1 MQIEERQA
9 SEMSEL
15 DEYKKQQQE
24 MIEARRLKQEL
35 ADGVLPEPQH
45 AEHLPPKTFREKWQN
60 YWYHYKWLTF
70 GVIFFGGLGIWLLM
84 SLLFPQ
90 RYDSSFSI
98 MTEWSMSAYQEQIT
112 APVQNLLQDYD
123 GNGKVEL
130 EVQVYQAPSV
140 DSEESTTDPQL
151 VIANATRLMGN
162 LSVGTY
168 FIYLVDDVGYEYLK
182 QNELQF
188 LDLSEYVS
196 EDRLEGG
203 DRYQLIE
210 SELGSQMGLN
220 PQFGNFT
227 LCFLDPDSLGGRAET
242 DEEIRE
248 AYERQWELFQA
259 LLAVG

>member
-1 MQIEERQA
+1 
-9 SEMSEL
+9 MSEL
-15 DEYKKQQQE
+15 DEYKRQQQE
-24 MIEARRLKQEL
+24 MMEARKAKQEL
-35 ADGVLPEPQH
+35 EDGVLPEPQH
-45 AEHLPPKTFREKWQN
+45 AEHIPPKTFREKWQN

-70 GVIFFGGLGIWLLM
+70 GVIFFGGLAIWLLA

-98 MTEWSMSAYQEQIT
+98 LTEWSLSAYAEQIS
-112 APVQNLLQDYD
+112 APVEKLLEDYD

-130 EVQVYQAPSV
+130 EVQVYQAPV
-140 DSEESTTDPQL
+140 ADSDSSTVDPQV
-151 VIANATRLMGN
+151 VIANTTRLMGN

-168 FIYLVDDVGYEYLK
+168 FIYLLDDVGYEYMQ

-188 LDLSEYVS
+188 LDLSAYVS
-196 EDRLEGG
+196 EDRLEGN
-203 DRYQLIE
+203 DRYRLVE

-220 PQFGNFT
+220 PQLGNFT
-227 LCFLDPDSLGGRAET
+227 LCFLDPDSLGGRMEKDA
-242 DEEIRE
+242 DIQE